1 MLVKNSLINSWAT
14 ALENIAIQEK
24 KTTAFVEQSNA
35 IVDLLK
41 DNPEL
46 VNLLSVHQQSD
57 DIRLHIIDNI
67 FTKKDFDER
76 IISALK
82 LIAKADLIFHTRDI
96 FKLLR
101 KKLARR
107 SDVTFGVVWSVSE
120 LKENIIKNI
129 EDKLS
134 QKLNQKIKLVNKID
148 KTLLGG
154 VQVIVDGQEFDG
166 S

>member
-1 MLVKNSLINSWAT
+1 
-14 ALENIAIQEK
+14 
-24 KTTAFVEQSNA
+24 VEQSNA

-107 SDVTFGVVWSVSE
+107 SDVTFGVV
-120 LKENIIKNI
+120 
-129 EDKLS
+129 
-134 QKLNQKIKLVNKID
+134 
-148 KTLLGG
+148 
-154 VQVIVDGQEFDG
+154 
-166 S
+166 